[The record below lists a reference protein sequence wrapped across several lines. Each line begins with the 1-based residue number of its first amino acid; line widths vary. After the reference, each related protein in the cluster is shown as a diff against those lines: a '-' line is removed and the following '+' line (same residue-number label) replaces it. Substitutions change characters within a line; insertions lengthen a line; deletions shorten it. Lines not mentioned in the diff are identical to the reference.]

1 MRGAGRPASAAA
13 FVMAGAMWSPI
24 TSGPA
29 QTVVVP
35 SASSPAIRSIVGPR
49 AETSTDGG
57 VLPGTSTTP
66 AALRASPRGPN
77 VSMEDI
83 AHAAGLGVGTLY
95 RHFPDRRALLLDIAA
110 GALRD
115 LLEFGT
121 AALAREDTAW
131 QALVAIVR
139 FCAGLPLALA
149 KSLAETLPAGT
160 GLPELEQESND
171 LFARVVRR
179 AQQGEPLAATSRRRT
194 SSTCSRWWSAARV
207 PGPTTI

>member
-1 MRGAGRPASAAA
+1 MRADAQRNRERIVATALAVFA
-13 FVMAGAMWSPI
+13 ER
-24 TSGPA
+24 GPA
-29 QTVVVP
+29 
-35 SASSPAIRSIVGPR
+35 
-49 AETSTDGG
+49 
-57 VLPGTSTTP
+57 
-66 AALRASPRGPN
+66 

-95 RHFPDRRALLLDIAA
+95 RHFPDRQALLLDIAA

-115 LLEFGT
+115 LIEFGT

-149 KSLAETLPAGT
+149 KSLAESLPAGA

-179 AQQGEPLAATSRRRT
+179 AQQEGTARRDIPPPDVVDLLAVVVCRPGARPDDHLTTVVLDGLRSA
-194 SSTCSRWWSAARV
+194 STRS
-207 PGPTTI
+207 